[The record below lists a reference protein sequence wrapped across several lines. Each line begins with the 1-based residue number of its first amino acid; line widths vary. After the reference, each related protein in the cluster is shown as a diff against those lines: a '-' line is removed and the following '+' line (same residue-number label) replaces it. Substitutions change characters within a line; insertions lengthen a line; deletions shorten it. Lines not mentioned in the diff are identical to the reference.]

1 MNKDYLVGVISQF
14 ENGGQPLPD
23 HLKAKLHQ
31 IKSNIDTM
39 TQDQFDLLSNG
50 AVRVSPAIES
60 NVEQNPL
67 SDLREVYSE
76 LETMALSNRENSDLH
91 RAITQLRGILD
102 MPDRYY
108 P

>member
-1 MNKDYLVGVISQF
+1 MNKDYLVGVINQF
-14 ENGGQPLPD
+14 ENSTQPLPD
-23 HLKAKLHQ
+23 DLKVKLDQ
-31 IKSNIDTM
+31 IKSNIESM

-50 AVRVSPAIES
+50 AVRVSPTVVS

-67 SDLREVYSE
+67 SDLRDAYSE
-76 LETMALSNRENSDLH
+76 LEKIALSNGEDSGLH